1 MPQTNSAAP
10 SPKGP
15 VSIKNL
21 LLGNGFILLSTI
33 FFGVDIPVVKLLA
46 PKWMT
51 VTDITLFRIICG
63 CVLMW
68 ITTLFIKTDRI
79 RRDDWLKIILGGAIG
94 LFFFLYLFNL
104 ALQYANPID
113 VSIIMTFPP
122 IFVILIGFMF
132 QHRRPS
138 GMEWLG
144 VVVSFVGAA
153 IVIAHESHGSEP
165 KPENELLGEGLAFVS
180 SACYAF
186 YLVILEKPSHEYK
199 SFSLLRWVFL
209 FACIPAVFFLKSVP
223 EAPLFHTTDP
233 TPWLLIAYVILGP
246 TYISYF
252 LETPAIKL
260 IGSELV
266 SLYQYLVPVVA
277 IIASVLL
284 KVAFV
289 EWAQI
294 IAMLVIIGGMVLT
307 DYGKRRRLSKQSEQK

>member
-1 MPQTNSAAP
+1 M
-10 SPKGP
+10 PKGP
-15 VSIKNL
+15 VSVKNL
-21 LLGNGFILLSTI
+21 LLGNSFILLSTI

-79 RRDDWLKIILGGAIG
+79 RRDDWLKIILGGANG

-122 IFVILIGFMF
+122 IFVILIGFLF
-132 QHRRPS
+132 LHRRPS

-153 IVIAHESHGSEP
+153 IVILHESHGSGP
-165 KPENELLGEGLAFVS
+165 KPENELLGEALAFVS

-209 FACIPAVFFLKSVP
+209 FACIPAVFFLPKMP
-223 EAPLFHTTDP
+223 EAAIFHTAEW
-233 TPWLLIAYVILGP
+233 TPWLLIAYVVLGP

-277 IIASVLL
+277 IIASVIL
-284 KVAFV
+284 KVASV

-307 DYGKRRRLSKQSEQK
+307 DYGKRRRVKRAVQA

>member
-1 MPQTNSAAP
+1 MKPSNTSVQTTSDTA
-10 SPKGP
+10 KGP
-15 VSIKNL
+15 VSVKNL
-21 LLGNGFILLSTI
+21 LLGNSLILFSTI
-33 FFGVDIPVVKLLA
+33 LFGIDIPVVKLLA

-63 CVLMW
+63 AALMW
-68 ITTLFIKTDRI
+68 FTTLFIKTDRI
-79 RRDDWLKIILGGAIG
+79 QRQDWLKIILGGSIG

-122 IFVILIGFMF
+122 IFVILIGFFF

-138 GMEWLG
+138 GLEWLG
-144 VVVSFVGAA
+144 VVVSFVGAF
-153 IVIAHESHGSEP
+153 IVIMHEAHGGKNVPSDQ
-165 KPENELLGEGLAFVS
+165 LLGEGLAFLS

-186 YLVILEKPSHEYK
+186 YLVILEGPSHKYK

-209 FACIPAVFFLKSVP
+209 FACIPAVFFLKDVP
-223 EAPLFHTTDP
+223 AAPIFHTDSL
-233 TPWLLIAYVILGP
+233 TPWLLIGFVVLGP

-277 IIASVLL
+277 IIASAIL
-284 KVAFV
+284 KVATV

-294 IAMLVIIGGMVLT
+294 IAMAVIIAGMVLT
-307 DYGKRRRLSKQSEQK
+307 DYGKRRRATRA

>member
-1 MPQTNSAAP
+1 METPKAP
-10 SPKGP
+10 IP
-15 VSIKNL
+15 IKNL
-21 LLGNGFILLSTI
+21 ILGNSFILLSTI

-63 CVLMW
+63 CILMW

-79 RRDDWLKIILGGAIG
+79 QRDDWKKIILGGAVG

-104 ALQYANPID
+104 ALHYANPID

-122 IFVILIGFMF
+122 IFVILIGFFF

-138 GMEWLG
+138 GLEWIG
-144 VVVSFVGAA
+144 VVVSFIGAF
-153 IVIAHESHGSEP
+153 IVIMHEAHGTAHVP
-165 KPENELLGEGLAFVS
+165 QDQLLGEGLAFLS

-186 YLVILEKPSHEYK
+186 YLVILEKPSQTYK

-209 FACIPAVFFLKSVP
+209 FACIPAAFFLKDMP
-223 EAPLFHTTDP
+223 QAEIFHTDSW
-233 TPWLLIAYVILGP
+233 TPWLLIGFVVLGP

-252 LETPAIKL
+252 LETPAIKM

-277 IIASVLL
+277 IIASVIL
-284 KVAFV
+284 KVASV

-294 IAMLVIIGGMVLT
+294 IAMIVIIAGMVLT
-307 DYGKRRRLSKQSEQK
+307 DYGKRRRVTKAAAGK